1 MIGALI
7 IILAFIALVMLLSPV
22 KMSLN
27 SVRAGEEING
37 FFSFGW
43 IIFLLRYTFKN
54 KEAEILVFGK
64 RVVRLPNKEQSPK
77 LKDLKKSRPIKK
89 SNKSPHLGDVFS
101 LSRPMIRFFK
111 DLIYSFR
118 LKYLDIDIIFGLE
131 DPANTGIMAG
141 FLHSIIGIMHKGH
154 SIRWSAD
161 FTKQVLEWNLKAEAA
176 ITPIQIVLPVAR
188 FLTNRQVLR
197 SGLGIATYSR
207 WNQNIYIQ

>member
-1 MIGALI
+1 MIGSLI
-7 IILAFIALVMLLSPV
+7 IIFAFFSLVMLLSPV
-22 KMSLN
+22 KI
-27 SVRAGEEING
+27 SVKSSRVREEIDG

-43 IIFLLRYTFKN
+43 IIFLLRYTFKD

-64 RVVRLPNKEQSPK
+64 RVFRLPNKEKSLEFK
-77 LKDLKKSRPIKK
+77 ELKKSRQIKK
-89 SNKSPHLGDVFS
+89 SKKMPHLGDFFS
-101 LSRPMIRFFK
+101 LSRPMVRLFK

-118 LKYLDIDIIFGLE
+118 LRYLDIDIIFGLK
-131 DPANTGIMAG
+131 DPAYTGIIAG
-141 FLHSIIGIMHKGH
+141 FLHSIIGIMHKGQT
-154 SIRWSAD
+154 IRWSAD
-161 FTKQVLEWNLKAEAA
+161 FTKPVLEWNLKAEAA